1 MPGCSHIYDM
11 NTIVKLI
18 DDYSKNLKE
27 IGKSNC
33 EDTVKLEQGIA
44 ISKKTLNQMRLK
56 IRANRFPSKKAEITF
71 FKLQK
76 PFVHARLI
84 YFMHRHN
91 YYSDR
96 PKSQINVQKKYIKG
110 LLKRLETKKNK
121 HLEFYRYYDNGDK
134 CLDYI
139 YFTRRNTQLE
149 IFHNDEHFDK
159 DPEFCTSHGYQ
170 AAEVLAYK
178 FLMIYYTKE
187 LDKLKIK
194 ESQQIGK
201 EIRNPILNNITW
213 TASKTDLV
221 ELVYALI
228 ACGAIKNGEVEIKN
242 VVKACQLIFN
252 IDLGNIYKTYTE
264 IKARDKD
271 LTKFLDNLKL
281 SLTKKIESDY
291 EKI

>member
-1 MPGCSHIYDM
+1 MPDCSHIYDM

-33 EDTVKLEQGIA
+33 EDTDKLVQGIE
-44 ISKKTLNQMRLK
+44 ISKNTLNQMRLK
-56 IRANRFPSKKAEITF
+56 IRASRFPSKKAEIAF

-121 HLEFYRYYDNGDK
+121 HIEFYRYYDNGDN

-149 IFHNDEHFDK
+149 IFHNGEHFDK
-159 DPEFCTSHGYQ
+159 DPEFSTSHDYE
-170 AAEVLAYK
+170 AAQVRAYK
-178 FLMIYYTKE
+178 LLMIYYTKE

-194 ESQQIGK
+194 ESQQIGTEVK
-201 EIRNPILNNITW
+201 PYILNDISW
-213 TASKTDLV
+213 MGSKTDLV
-221 ELVYALI
+221 ELIYALN
-228 ACGAIKNGEVEIKN
+228 ASGAIKSGQAEIKN
-242 VVKACQLIFN
+242 AFKICEYLFDIR
-252 IDLGNIYKTYTE
+252 LGNFYKTYGE
-264 IKARDKD
+264 IKTREKD
-271 LTKFLDNLKL
+271 QTKFIDKLKE
-281 SLTKKIESDY
+281 SLTQKIKSEY
-291 EKI
+291 

>member
-1 MPGCSHIYDM
+1 MH
-11 NTIVKLI
+11 TIVKLI
-18 DDYSKNLKE
+18 DDYSNNLKE
-27 IGKSNC
+27 IGKSNS
-33 EDTVKLEQGIA
+33 EDTVKLEQGIES
-44 ISKKTLNQMRLK
+44 SKNTLHQMRLK
-56 IRANRFPSKKAEITF
+56 IRANQFPSKKAEIAF
-71 FKLQK
+71 FKCQK

-121 HLEFYRYYDNGDK
+121 HIEFYRYYDNGDK

-149 IFHNDEHFDK
+149 IFHNGEHFDK
-159 DPEFCTSHGYQ
+159 DPEFSTSHDYE
-170 AAEVLAYK
+170 AAQVKAYK
-178 FLMIYYTKE
+178 LLMIYYTKE
-187 LDKLKIK
+187 LEKLKIK

-201 EIRNPILNNITW
+201 ERKPEILKNISW

-228 ACGAIKNGEVEIKN
+228 ASGAIKNGEVEIKN

-271 LTKFLDNLKL
+271 QTKFLDNLKL

-291 EKI
+291 EKN